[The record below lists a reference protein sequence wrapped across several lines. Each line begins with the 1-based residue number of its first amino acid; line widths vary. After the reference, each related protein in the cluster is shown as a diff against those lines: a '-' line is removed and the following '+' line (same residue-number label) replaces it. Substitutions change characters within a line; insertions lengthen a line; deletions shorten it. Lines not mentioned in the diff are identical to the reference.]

1 MQALAAVAAGVV
13 TVVLVVFIARRYPN
27 SPVWATGWIALAA
40 LSWRTSRRVALTG
53 AAVMLVVLSVAAVLV
68 GSDGLLLPVIFTG
81 WAAAAVLGSD
91 ALRSRRGYLAGLR
104 ERALF
109 LERTRE
115 EEARRR
121 VAEERLRIARD
132 LHDSVAHAMATIN
145 VQAGAARHVLARR
158 PEAAGEA
165 LAVIQ
170 RASGD
175 VLDELAAMLTVL
187 RDDTRQ
193 ADRAPVPGAA
203 DIARLAEATTASGLA
218 VGAEREG
225 PVEAVPGVIGTAA
238 YRVVQESLTNVLRHS
253 RAAAARVRLVSGP
266 DGSVLLEI
274 GDDGPAAP
282 HATGGT
288 GVGIRGMRERVA
300 STGGKFEAGPGR
312 GRRFPGPRGVGGPAV
327 IRVVLADDQPLVR
340 AGFAM
345 ILGAEDDITVVGEA
359 DDGAAAVALAASA
372 RPDVVLMDI
381 RMPGI
386 DGLSRHQADQP
397 GRPALARVQ
406 ILVLTT
412 FELDE
417 YVFEALRCGA
427 SGFLVKHTQ
436 PGDLVRAVREVARGE
451 ALLSPERHQAADRGI
466 RGPAG
471 QAGADPAVHGDAHRA

>member
-1 MQALAAVAAGVV
+1 VIDGRRTAPLSRARLPGWALDVLAVMLAVGVLVAVSACARHLPGRPVDALGYVLLVAAGLAMGLCRRWPLAAVSVV
-13 TVVLVVFIARRYPN
+13 TVVLVVFIVREYPN
-27 SPVWATGWIALAA
+27 SPVWATAWIALAA

-53 AAVMLVVLSVAAVLV
+53 AVAMLVVLSLAAVLA
-68 GSDGLLLPVIFTG
+68 GSYGLLVPAIFTG
-81 WAAAAVLGSD
+81 WAAAAVFGSD
-91 ALRSRRGYLAGLR
+91 ALRSRRSYLAGLR

-193 ADRAPVPGAA
+193 ADRAPVPGAG
-203 DIARLAEATTASGLA
+203 DIPRLAEATTASGLA
-218 VGAEREG
+218 VALSVTG

-253 RAAAARVRLVSGP
+253 RATAARVRLACGP

-274 GDDGPAAP
+274 GDDGPGAP
-282 HATGGT
+282 QASGGT
-288 GVGIRGMRERVA
+288 GVGVRGMRERVV
-300 STGGKFEAGPGR
+300 STGGKFQAGPAA
-312 GRRFPGPRGVGGPAV
+312 GGGF
-327 IRVVLADDQPLVR
+327 LVR
-340 AGFAM
+340 AEWEG
-345 ILGAEDDITVVGEA
+345 
-359 DDGAAAVALAASA
+359 
-372 RPDVVLMDI
+372 
-381 RMPGI
+381 
-386 DGLSRHQADQP
+386 QP
-397 GRPALARVQ
+397 
-406 ILVLTT
+406 
-412 FELDE
+412 
-417 YVFEALRCGA
+417 
-427 SGFLVKHTQ
+427 
-436 PGDLVRAVREVARGE
+436 
-451 ALLSPERHQAADRGI
+451 
-466 RGPAG
+466 
-471 QAGADPAVHGDAHRA
+471 